1 MTMAKD
7 DHYDAVLA
15 DLEAQVATLQT
26 AIAAIKAVR
35 SGGAIAPIGTA
46 NIFEGTGPINA
57 AAEIAIDAFHKLT
70 IAQSIKKY
78 LAMRPKKPAT
88 TQEIVDA
95 LTAGGQSG
103 SDGPNFANVVNN
115 SLNRMAAADGDV
127 SKVKRGVWGLKAW
140 YETKS
145 AE

>member
-35 SGGAIAPIGTA
+35 GGGPIVHVGTA
-46 NIFEGTGPINA
+46 NIFEGGAPPSSVD
-57 AAEIAIDAFHKLT
+57 IAIDAFHKLT
-70 IAQSIKKY
+70 VAQSIKKY

-95 LTAGGQSG
+95 LMAGGQAN
-103 SDGPNFANVVNN
+103 SDGNNFAVVVGN

-127 SKVKRGVWGLKAW
+127 SKVKRGVWGLKEW
-140 YETKS
+140 YAS